1 MKLRTE
7 VRDDVFIV
15 TINRPEV
22 RNCIDRETA
31 EALAEA
37 FSGFDADDSLKV
49 AVLTGEGGYFCAGAD
64 LKDASY
70 GAEAVAMA
78 LVNRWVEPGEA
89 LPAAIELAQEIG
101 SFPKLCMRNDRPSVI
116 N

>member
-22 RNCIDRETA
+22 RNCVDRETA

-37 FSGFDADDSLKV
+37 FGGFDADDSLKV
-49 AVLTGEGGYFCAGAD
+49 AVLTVISVRGQISRRRALGA
-64 LKDASY
+64 
-70 GAEAVAMA
+70 
-78 LVNRWVEPGEA
+78 RTPT
-89 LPAAIELAQEIG
+89 
-101 SFPKLCMRNDRPSVI
+101 R
-116 N
+116 

>member
-64 LKDASY
+64 LKEASSGGEKTNKVKLEGDGPMGPRSSLLGRSDLFRSCVCAMI
-70 GAEAVAMA
+70 GA
-78 LVNRWVEPGEA
+78 P
-89 LPAAIELAQEIG
+89 
-101 SFPKLCMRNDRPSVI
+101 
-116 N
+116 